1 MSLNDTTEYITR
13 CITATASIICRTL
26 RFIDITKINSLITGD
41 ALQLLLISAMALILL
56 SVCPPLRLALV
67 LIPFYLDHHC
77 TMYDL
82 DKSCYNKC
90 VNIN

>member
-13 CITATASIICRTL
+13 STTATASIIYRTL

-56 SVCPPLRLALV
+56 SLCPPLRLALV
-67 LIPFYLDHHC
+67 LIPFDLDHHC

-82 DKSCYNKC
+82 DKSCYINC
-90 VNIN
+90 VSIN